1 MTTHSAVRGDAA
13 GSLTLGGDL
22 TIHRMGYGAMQLA
35 GPGVY
40 GPPKDRARALAVLR
54 RARELG
60 VNHIDTSD
68 YYGPYVVN
76 ELIREALH
84 PYDDDLVI
92 VTKVGAKRTP
102 DKEWPAALSPQE
114 LRDAVHSNLRH
125 LGRDHL
131 DVVNLRIVAEA
142 GGIGPDESIAEPFGA
157 LAELR
162 EQGLIRHLGVSN
174 VTPAQFAE
182 ARSIAP
188 VVCVQNEYNVVR
200 RDDEAT
206 LRACEEAGIA
216 YMSFF
221 PLGTYTLLGAE
232 KTPGKDAKVPLN
244 VPLEAKPV
252 DLVAER
258 HGVTAYQVAL
268 AWLLHR
274 SPNLVCIPGTSSVA
288 HLEENIAAAGLRLT
302 EEDLAELDTM
312 RAA

>member
-1 MTTHSAVRGDAA
+1 MSDLTTVRADAA

-40 GPPKDRARALAVLR
+40 GPPKDRGAALAVLR

-68 YYGPYVVN
+68 YYGPHVVN

-84 PYDDDLVI
+84 PYEDDLVI
-92 VTKVGAKRTP
+92 VTKVGGRRTP
-102 DKEWPAALSPQE
+102 DKAWPSALSPEE

-125 LGRDHL
+125 LGLERL
-131 DVVNLRIVAEA
+131 DVVNFRVVAEA
-142 GGIGPDESIAEPFGA
+142 GGIGPEGSIAEPFGA

-174 VTPAQFAE
+174 VSAAQLAE

-206 LRACEEAGIA
+206 LRTCEEAGIA

-232 KTPGKDAKVPLN
+232 KLPGKDAKVPLN

-258 HGVTAYQVAL
+258 HGATPYQVAL

-274 SPNLVCIPGTSSVA
+274 SPNLACIPGTSSVG
-288 HLEENIAAAGLRLT
+288 HLEENIAAAGLRLSG
-302 EEDLAELDTM
+302 EDLDELEGM
-312 RAA
+312 RD

>member
-1 MTTHSAVRGDAA
+1 MTTHTLVRADAA
-13 GSLTLGGDL
+13 GSVTLGGDL
-22 TIHRMGYGAMQLA
+22 VVHRMGYGAMQLA

-40 GPPKDRARALAVLR
+40 GPPKDRSAALAVLR

-68 YYGPYVVN
+68 YYGPHVVN

-92 VTKVGAKRTP
+92 VTKVGARRTP
-102 DKEWPAALSPQE
+102 DKEWPAALSPRE
-114 LRDAVHSNLRH
+114 LREAVHANLRH
-125 LGRDHL
+125 LGRDRL
-131 DVVNLRIVAEA
+131 DVVNLRIVAEG
-142 GGIGPDESIAEPFGA
+142 GGIGPDGSLAEPFGA

-162 EQGLIRHLGVSN
+162 EEGLIRHLGVSN
-174 VTPAQFAE
+174 VTPAQLAE

-206 LRACEEAGIA
+206 LRACAEAGIA

-221 PLGTYTLLGAE
+221 PLGTYTLLHAE
-232 KTPGKDAKVPLN
+232 KTPGRDAKVPRN
-244 VPLEAKPV
+244 VPLDAGPV

-258 HGVTAYQVAL
+258 HGVTPYQVAL
-268 AWLLHR
+268 AWLLGR

-302 EEDLAELDTM
+302 AQDLTELDTM
-312 RAA
+312 AV

>member
-1 MTTHSAVRGDAA
+1 MSDPTTVRADAA

-40 GPPKDRARALAVLR
+40 GPPKDRDAALAVLR

-92 VTKVGAKRTP
+92 VTKVGGKRTP
-102 DKEWPAALSPQE
+102 DKAWPSALSPEE

-125 LGRDHL
+125 LGLERL
-131 DVVNLRIVAEA
+131 DVVNFRVVAEA

-174 VTPAQFAE
+174 VTAAQFAE

-200 RDDEAT
+200 RDDEET
-206 LRACEEAGIA
+206 LRTCEEAGIA

-221 PLGTYTLLGAE
+221 PLGTYTLLGAQ
-232 KTPGKDAKVPLN
+232 KLPGKDAKVPLN
-244 VPLEAKPV
+244 VPLAAKPV
-252 DLVAER
+252 DVVAER
-258 HGVTAYQVAL
+258 HGATPYQVAL

-274 SPNLVCIPGTSSVA
+274 SPNLVCIPGTSSIG

-302 EEDLAELDTM
+302 DEDLEELEAM
-312 RAA
+312 RD

>member
-1 MTTHSAVRGDAA
+1 MTTHALVRADAA
-13 GSLTLGGDL
+13 GSVTLGGDL

-40 GPPKDRARALAVLR
+40 GPPRDRSAALAVLR

-68 YYGPYVVN
+68 YYGPHVVN

-92 VTKVGAKRTP
+92 VTKVGARRTP
-102 DKEWPAALSPQE
+102 DKEWPAALSPRE
-114 LRDAVHSNLRH
+114 LREAVHANLRH
-125 LGRDHL
+125 LGLDRL
-131 DVVNLRIVAEA
+131 DVVNLRIVAEG
-142 GGIGPDESIAEPFGA
+142 GGIGPDGSLAEPFGA

-162 EQGLIRHLGVSN
+162 EEGLIRHLGVSN
-174 VTPAQFAE
+174 VTPAQLAE

-206 LRACEEAGIA
+206 LRACAEAGIA

-221 PLGTYTLLGAE
+221 PLGTYTLLHAE

-244 VPLEAKPV
+244 VPLAAKPV
-252 DLVAER
+252 DVVAER
-258 HGVTAYQVAL
+258 HGATPYQVAL
-268 AWLLHR
+268 AWLLGR
-274 SPNLVCIPGTSSVA
+274 SPNLVCIPGTSSVR

-302 EEDLAELDTM
+302 EQDLAELDAM
-312 RAA
+312 AA